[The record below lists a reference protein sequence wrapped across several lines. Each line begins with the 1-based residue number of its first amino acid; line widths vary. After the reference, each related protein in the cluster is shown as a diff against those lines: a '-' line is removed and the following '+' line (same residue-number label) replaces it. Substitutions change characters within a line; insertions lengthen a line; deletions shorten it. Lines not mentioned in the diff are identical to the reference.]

1 MANNFDEKSLVI
13 SNANLTDVFTASN
26 KSIVFSGTLSNTGGS
41 AINVTLKK
49 YDNSGTATFTIIPTA
64 PVPTGSALTIPK
76 TVLNTSDKIQAQ
88 SDNASG
94 NLTVTLNLLTDVA

>member
-13 SNANLTDVFTASN
+13 SYANLTDVYTASN
-26 KSIVFSGTLSNTGGS
+26 KTIVIAGVLTNTSGS

-49 YDNSGTATFTIIPTA
+49 YDNSGTATFTILNTIPL
-64 PVPTGSALTIPK
+64 PSGSALEIPK

-88 SDNASG
+88 SDHASG
-94 NLTVTLNLLTDVA
+94 NLTVTLNLLTDVS

>member
-13 SNANLTDVFTASN
+13 SNANLTDVYTASN
-26 KSIVFSGTLSNTGGS
+26 KTIVFSGTLANTGGS

-49 YDNSGTATFTIIPTA
+49 YDNSGTATFTILNTIPL
-64 PVPTGSALTIPK
+64 PSGSALEIPK

-88 SDNASG
+88 SDHASG
-94 NLTVTLNLLTDVA
+94 NLTVTLNLLTDVS